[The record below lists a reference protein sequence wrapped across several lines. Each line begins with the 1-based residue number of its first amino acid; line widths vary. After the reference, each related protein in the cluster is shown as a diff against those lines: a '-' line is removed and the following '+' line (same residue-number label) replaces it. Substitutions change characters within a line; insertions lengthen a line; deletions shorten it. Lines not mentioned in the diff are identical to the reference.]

1 MKLGLLLGG
10 ITCIDI
16 FKKELLNIYGNK
28 KCKFRTEFRKLHDK
42 KLYYLIV

>member
-16 FKKELLNIYGNK
+16 FKKELLNMYGTK
-28 KCKFRTEFRKLHDK
+28 KCKFRKEFRKLHYK
-42 KLYYLIV
+42 KPYYLIV